1 MVKMKSLSFC
11 IFLSILLIFNLVSA
25 QEFIEDFRE
34 GNFQNTFYDNYSLK
48 LSPGNLTGSYIGR
61 VFDAE
66 SSVNWTYISL
76 NSNNI
81 GELKNNKSDN
91 LMNGNVLLYHLNEIL
106 SNITDYSGNNNSA
119 NCTNPSCPN
128 YTVNGKFSGAYI
140 FDGIDDY
147 LVSNVNYNNTYT
159 VSVWFKPYDLL
170 NVENFGRTI
179 VASSPNS
186 VLGYGFWFLVN
197 GNKIRVYSYAV
208 NSNSYTLSNYNN
220 ISSNKWYN
228 LIVSANRNGESKI
241 YINGALDKTFTSGN
255 QLSAPYVTL
264 GELRPN
270 RKIAF
275 NGTIDDVSIWN
286 RTLSLEEVKEI
297 YSSGVRTL
305 NLSIRSCENFECNNT
320 NWTLISEIDNKNINL
335 SGRYF
340 QYKLNL
346 GTSDLAYTPEVYT
359 VRLNNSL
366 QENNPE
372 NPVTYGGPT
381 AGTTSYDKDEDQIV
395 YSISKKEFTK
405 QLVII
410 ILFFV
415 IFISLI
421 ILLIYLIRK
430 IIK

>member
-1 MVKMKSLSFC
+1 MKSLIFC
-11 IFLSILLIFNLVSA
+11 ICLSIILIFNLISA
-25 QEFIEDFRE
+25 QEFIEDFNE
-34 GNFQNTFYDNYSLK
+34 GNFQNTVYDNYSLK
-48 LSPGNLTGSYIGR
+48 LSPGNLTGYYISR
-61 VFDAE
+61 IFDAG
-66 SSVNWTYISL
+66 SSANWTSLSL
-76 NSNNI
+76 NSNDI
-81 GELKNNKSDN
+81 GELKNNKSDS
-91 LMNGNVLLYHLNEIL
+91 LMNGNALLYHLNEFL
-106 SNITDYSGNNNSA
+106 PNLTDYSGNNNSA

-128 YTVNGKFSGAYI
+128 YTVNGKFYGAYI
-140 FDGIDDY
+140 FEGIDDY

-159 VSVWFKPYDLL
+159 VSVWFKPFDLF

-179 VASSPNS
+179 IASSPNS
-186 VLGYGFWFLVN
+186 VQGYGFWFLVN
-197 GNKIRVYSYAV
+197 GNRIRVYSYAV

-220 ISSNKWYN
+220 ISTNKWYN

-241 YINGALDKTFTSGN
+241 YINGVLDKTFTSGN
-255 QLSAPYVTL
+255 QLSTPYVTI

-286 RTLSLEEVKEI
+286 RALSLEEVRKI

-305 NLSIRSCENFECNNT
+305 NLSIRSCEDFECNNT
-320 NWTLISEIDNKNINL
+320 NWTLISEIDNKNLNL

-346 GTSDLAYTPEVYT
+346 GTSDIAYTPEVYT
-359 VRLNNSL
+359 VLLNNSL
-366 QENNPE
+366 QENNSE
-372 NPVTYGGPT
+372 NPITYGGPT
-381 AGTTSYDKDEDQIV
+381 AGTTSYDEEEDQIV

-410 ILFFV
+410 ILFFI

-421 ILLIYLIRK
+421 VLLIYLIRK

>member
-1 MVKMKSLSFC
+1 MKSLIFC
-11 IFLSILLIFNLVSA
+11 ICLSIILIFNLVSA
-25 QEFIEDFRE
+25 QEFIEDFNE
-34 GNFQNTFYDNYSLK
+34 GNFQNTVYDNYSLK
-48 LSPGNLTGSYIGR
+48 LSPGNFTGYYISR
-61 VFDAE
+61 IFDAG
-66 SSVNWTYISL
+66 SSANWTYISL

-81 GELKNNKSDN
+81 GELKNNKSDS
-91 LMNGNVLLYHLNEIL
+91 LMNGNALLYHLNEFL
-106 SNITDYSGNNNSA
+106 PNLTDYSGNNNSA

-128 YTVNGKFSGAYI
+128 YTANGKFYGAYI

-147 LVSNVNYNNTYT
+147 LVSNANYNNTYT
-159 VSVWFKPYDLL
+159 VSVWFKPSDLF

-179 VASSPNS
+179 IASSPNS
-186 VLGYGFWFLVN
+186 VQGYGFWFLVN
-197 GNKIRVYSYAV
+197 GNRIRVYSYAV

-220 ISSNKWYN
+220 ISTNKWYN

-241 YINGALDKTFTSGN
+241 YINGVLDKVFTSGN
-255 QLSAPYVTL
+255 QLSAPYVAI

-275 NGTIDDVSIWN
+275 NGAIDDVSIWN
-286 RTLSLEEVKEI
+286 RALSLEEVRKI

-305 NLSIRSCENFECNNT
+305 NLSIRSCEDFECNNT
-320 NWTLISEIDNKNINL
+320 NWTSISEIDNKNLNL

-359 VRLNNSL
+359 VLLNNSL
-366 QENNPE
+366 QENNSE
-372 NPVTYGGPT
+372 NPITYGGPT
-381 AGTTSYDKDEDQIV
+381 AGTTSYDEEENQIV

-405 QLVII
+405 QLVIV

-421 ILLIYLIRK
+421 IFLIYLIRK